1 MQNDD
6 KTLPSISPTG
16 RGQLVKLL
24 ITLEP
29 HGINWSKLCLLMHI
43 NIVRLASMLNGDEA
57 LPKKSIAAPTPP
69 QLILGNPIWKYILAK
84 PLNRDCLA
92 CV

>member
-29 HGINWSKLCLLMHI
+29 HGIN
-43 NIVRLASMLNGDEA
+43 
-57 LPKKSIAAPTPP
+57 
-69 QLILGNPIWKYILAK
+69 
-84 PLNRDCLA
+84 
-92 CV
+92 